1 MEEKIMRTRMI
12 TAAVVLLGLGIAG
25 ITLAQQPGA
34 EPKPQA
40 ADKAALRAQVVKLR
54 VEIELLQLDHDA
66 DRESILGWMKGERMG
81 PGGLAGMAIETMLG
95 MMGNAEA
102 TKTIEE
108 GEKLVAKAKDRGEDE
123 EAVGRRVLAEAVKK
137 QLEPMKKNYAK
148 QAAELAEK
156 RLELDAVEKQY
167 FRD

>member
-1 MEEKIMRTRMI
+1 MRTRIM
-12 TAAVVLLGLGIAG
+12 TAVVVLGLGIVG
-25 ITLAQQPGA
+25 IALAQQPGA

-40 ADKAALRAQVVKLR
+40 ADKAALHAQAVKLR

-66 DRESILGWMKGERMG
+66 DRESLLNWMKGERMG

-108 GEKLVAKAKDRGEDE
+108 GKKLIAMAKEKGEDDK
-123 EAVGRRVLAEAVKK
+123 ALTRRVLAEAVKK
-137 QLEPMKKNYAK
+137 QIDPMKQNYAK
-148 QAAELAEK
+148 LAAELAEK
-156 RLELDAVEKQY
+156 RLQLDAVERQY
-167 FRD
+167 FKAG